1 MKLCVRIAALL
12 ALALVIPRRLD
23 RRQKA
28 RRRQAPDD
36 GFVPMF
42 NGKDLTG
49 WVNVN
54 CAPTPSS

>member
-1 MKLCVRIAALL
+1 MRLLYPLAALL
-12 ALALVIPRRLD
+12 LLVSLAASTEDKKPGD
-23 RRQKA
+23 AK
-28 RRRQAPDD
+28 APDD